1 MWTPSPSLLLPSW
14 LHAEFNSIVRVIQDH
29 NLQWGSTA
37 LMALKRIK
45 LIVLAPE
52 GIFLPQ
58 PPALLPTQ
66 LWEDAN
72 ATTLTCNWLRAA
84 FFIAWSYR
92 SKNRGSLHPGN
103 TPEQPTAAWDRSA
116 FHRPPL
122 VELQHSDDDD
132 QKMHPTFQVQHS
144 REWFWLS
151 CSKQDT
157 D

>member
-58 PPALLPTQ
+58 PRFLHSCERMLTLPHSLAIGYELL
-66 LWEDAN
+66 
-72 ATTLTCNWLRAA
+72 
-84 FFIAWSYR
+84 S
-92 SKNRGSLHPGN
+92 SLHGA
-103 TPEQPTAAWDRSA
+103 TDQRT
-116 FHRPPL
+116 
-122 VELQHSDDDD
+122 VEVYTQVTLLSNLQLHGTGL
-132 QKMHPTFQVQHS
+132 HFIVH
-144 REWFWLS
+144 L
-151 CSKQDT
+151 
-157 D
+157 